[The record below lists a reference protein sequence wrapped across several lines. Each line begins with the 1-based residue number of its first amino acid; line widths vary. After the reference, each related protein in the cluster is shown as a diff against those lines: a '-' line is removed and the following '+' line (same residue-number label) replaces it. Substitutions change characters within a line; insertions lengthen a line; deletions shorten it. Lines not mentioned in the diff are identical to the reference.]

1 MGTWILETLLWA
13 VVILAVCIAI
23 WGGSLAN
30 ILLALGISV
39 GMSLLIGNSW
49 RS

>member
-1 MGTWILETLLWA
+1 MGTWILETLLW
-13 VVILAVCIAI
+13 VVVTLAVCIAI
-23 WGGSLAN
+23 WGFSLSN
-30 ILLALGISV
+30 ILLVLGISV